1 MNKWALVLGAV
12 GSLCM
17 LFVLDSKSL
26 LQSTN
31 SNADQKELNYARN
44 LDVHQLDLTLS
55 PMKLEDW
62 LRSGPTGIGK
72 LNWRTSP
79 TCDLQIPPPVSAD
92 KGDWATCVKFIFA
105 YKGAS
110 KSPAYVEGLITVG
123 TVRKG
128 ITGRPGSSTLGSW
141 TTSFSSEIHPGNP
154 ISTTTNSL
162 IFFAHSAISRGYSRR
177 FKSTAPEILS

>member
-31 SNADQKELNYARN
+31 SNADQKELDYARN
-44 LDVHQLDLTLS
+44 LDVHQLDATLS
-55 PMKLEDW
+55 PMKLADW
-62 LRSGPTGIGK
+62 LRAGPTGMGK
-72 LNWRTSP
+72 LKWQTSP
-79 TCDLQIPPPVSAD
+79 TCDLKPVSAD
-92 KGDWATCVKFIFA
+92 KDDLVTCVRFIFA

-110 KSPAYVEGLITVG
+110 KSLAYVEGLITIG

-128 ITGRPGSSTLGSW
+128 LTGKPRFNRLG
-141 TTSFSSEIHPGNP
+141 FMDND
-154 ISTTTNSL
+154 
-162 IFFAHSAISRGYSRR
+162 
-177 FKSTAPEILS
+177 

>member
-79 TCDLQIPPPVSAD
+79 DCDLKSESAD
-92 KGDWATCVKFIFA
+92 KDDWATCVKFIFA

-110 KSPAYVEGLITVG
+110 KSPAYVEGLIEVG

-128 ITGRPGSSTLGSW
+128 ITGPPRFNHFGFMDNEFFQRNPSW
-141 TTSFSSEIHPGNP
+141 KPD
-154 ISTTTNSL
+154 
-162 IFFAHSAISRGYSRR
+162 
-177 FKSTAPEILS
+177 